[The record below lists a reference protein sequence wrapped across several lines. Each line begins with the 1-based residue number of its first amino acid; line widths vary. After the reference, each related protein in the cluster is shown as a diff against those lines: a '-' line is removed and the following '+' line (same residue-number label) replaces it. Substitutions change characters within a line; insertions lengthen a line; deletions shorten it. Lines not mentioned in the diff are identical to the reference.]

1 MAQRGPPQGGPP
13 QKQKV
18 QKVMTQPIN
27 VIFRFFQSKTRVSV
41 WLYDQSD
48 TRIEGATVLNTLPRS
63 LSPLTDPVSLGVI
76 LGFDEYMNLVMDDAE
91 EVNRKKNTRKPIG
104 RILLKG
110 DNISLMMATGK

>member
-1 MAQRGPPQGGPP
+1 MAQRGPPQGGPGGPGGP
-13 QKQKV
+13 QRQKV

-27 VIFRFFQSKTRVSV
+27 VIFRFFQSKARVSV

-48 TRIEGATVLNTLPRS
+48 TRIEG
-63 LSPLTDPVSLGVI
+63 VI
-76 LGFDEYMNLVMDDAE
+76 MGFDEYMNLVMDNAE
-91 EVNRKKNTRKPIG
+91 EVNKKKSTRKEIG